1 MVRNGV
7 VAHPSLWSHGGYP
20 EIQKLP
26 KRYSII
32 DRERLIAC
40 CGFDND
46 EQLIKEHK
54 QWVDEAICAVTG
66 RGNRSG
72 VKPLLLATKIFFNI
86 KYPIS
91 TCNWHRTHISS
102 K

>member
-7 VAHPSLWSHGGYP
+7 VAHPSLWPHGGYP
-20 EIQKLP
+20 EIQKPP

-54 QWVDEAICAVTG
+54 QWVDEAILCGDRERQPEWSEAIAVG
-66 RGNRSG
+66 YENF
-72 VKPLLLATKIFFNI
+72 LQHKISNFNL
-86 KYPIS
+86 
-91 TCNWHRTHISS
+91 
-102 K
+102 